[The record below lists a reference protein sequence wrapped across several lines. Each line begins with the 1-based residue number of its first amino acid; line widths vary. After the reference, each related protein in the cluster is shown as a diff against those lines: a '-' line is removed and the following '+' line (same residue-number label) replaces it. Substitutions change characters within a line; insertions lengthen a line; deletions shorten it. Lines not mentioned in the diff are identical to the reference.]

1 MAGVFIRFNS
11 ASVSC
16 VLRLAPHAPKCCL
29 MHPVSCYDFFSQPIS
44 QAGKAQDL
52 MKEVKQK
59 AVTVTT
65 QASAVTYAAKDIA
78 QAAERQM
85 EAMAKAK
92 SMLSSV
98 AAATEEAL
106 AALRCHFLV
115 AYFEKCNHDLRYGT
129 TVETLGMR

>member
-1 MAGVFIRFNS
+1 
-11 ASVSC
+11 
-16 VLRLAPHAPKCCL
+16 
-29 MHPVSCYDFFSQPIS
+29 
-44 QAGKAQDL
+44 

-85 EAMAKAK
+85 EALAKAK

-106 AALRCHFLV
+106 AALRC
-115 AYFEKCNHDLRYGT
+115 YFCI
-129 TVETLGMR
+129 

>member
-1 MAGVFIRFNS
+1 M
-11 ASVSC
+11 
-16 VLRLAPHAPKCCL
+16 
-29 MHPVSCYDFFSQPIS
+29 S
-44 QAGKAQDL
+44 QAAKAQDL
-52 MKEVKQK
+52 MREVKQK

-85 EAMAKAK
+85 EALAKAK

-106 AALRCHFLV
+106 AALRCFFGV
-115 AYFEKCNHDLRYGT
+115 ACFEKCSNDLWCGT
-129 TVETLGMR
+129 TAETLGMR